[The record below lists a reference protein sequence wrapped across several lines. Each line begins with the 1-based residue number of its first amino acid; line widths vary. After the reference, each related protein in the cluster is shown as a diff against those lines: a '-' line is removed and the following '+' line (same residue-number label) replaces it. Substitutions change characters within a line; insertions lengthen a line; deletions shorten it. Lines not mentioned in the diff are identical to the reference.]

1 MILANGFFFLPSHR
15 LRRANQGL
23 RACCRRAVKS
33 NACYWAVLLLV
44 FLNTLTIAS
53 EHHGQP
59 LWLTQTQGV
68 PPSLPA
74 LSPSPRFPSSQKLQF
89 RTPHV
94 SQTPKHCFPH
104 KKMQKS

>member
-1 MILANGFFFLPSHR
+1 MILANGFFFLPSRR

-68 PPSLPA
+68 PP
-74 LSPSPRFPSSQKLQF
+74 
-89 RTPHV
+89 
-94 SQTPKHCFPH
+94 
-104 KKMQKS
+104 